1 MLTGDTLKNMI
12 AAFIEGYGHSQTLKL
27 GELPPP
33 TPGAHD
39 VLVQVRAASVN
50 PIDFKVRDGKLR
62 FLRPY
67 HFPLIL
73 GHDCSGEVVQ
83 VGDQVTTFKVGDR
96 VFSRPRNGRIGTFA
110 ELIAIDQSEVALM
123 PSNLTFQEAASLPLV
138 GLTSWQA
145 LLDVAKIKP
154 GQKVLIQAGS
164 GGIGTFAIQ
173 LAKHIGV
180 EVWTTTSGKNV
191 EFVRSLGADHI
202 IDYRNEKFEEVVSN
216 LDVVF
221 DTLGGDSLHKA
232 FSVIKPGGW
241 VVSIAGTPDYR
252 TAQDMGLGFW
262 KSLVL
267 GVAGLRVNVTA
278 KRARA
283 NYRFIFMKSLGH
295 ELAHI
300 GDLVARGVIKPVVD
314 KVFPF
319 ADCQSAL
326 EYSESGNARG
336 KIVISLP
343 HP

>member
-1 MLTGDTLKNMI
+1 MI
-12 AAFIEGYGHSQTLKL
+12 AAFIERYGHSQTLKL

-33 TPGAHD
+33 TPGPND
-39 VLVQVRAASVN
+39 VLVQVCAASVN

-83 VGDQVTTFKVGDR
+83 VGNRVTKLKAGDR

-123 PSNLTFQEAASLPLV
+123 PSNVTFQEAASLPLV

-145 LLDVAKIKP
+145 LLDVAKINP
-154 GQKVLIQAGS
+154 RQKVLIQAGS

-173 LAKHIGV
+173 LAKHIGA
-180 EVWTTTSGKNV
+180 EVWTTTSGKNE
-191 EFVRSLGADHI
+191 EFVRSLGADHVI
-202 IDYRNEKFEEVVSN
+202 NYQNEKFEEVVSN

-221 DTLGGDSLHKA
+221 DTLGGESLNKA

-262 KSLVL
+262 KSIIL
-267 GVAGLRVNVTA
+267 GAAGLRVHRTA

-283 NYRFIFMKSLGH
+283 NYRFIFMKSLGY
-295 ELAHI
+295 ELAQI
-300 GDLVARGVIKPVVD
+300 SDLVAKGVIKSVVD

-319 ADCQSAL
+319 SDSQSAI
-326 EYSESGNARG
+326 EYSESGKARG

-343 HP
+343 HS

>member
-1 MLTGDTLKNMI
+1 MI
-12 AAFIEGYGHSQTLKL
+12 AAFIERYGHSQTLKL
-27 GELPPP
+27 GRLPPP
-33 TPGAHD
+33 TPGLND
-39 VLVQVRAASVN
+39 VLVQVCAASVN

-73 GHDCSGEVVQ
+73 GHDCSGEVVK
-83 VGDQVTTFKVGDR
+83 VGDRVTKFKVGDR

-145 LLDVAKIKP
+145 LLDVAKIEP
-154 GQKVLIQAGS
+154 GQKILIQAGS

-173 LAKHIGV
+173 LAKHIGA
-180 EVWTTTSGKNV
+180 EVWTTTSGKNE
-191 EFVRSLGADHI
+191 EFVRSLGADHVI
-202 IDYRNEKFEEVVSN
+202 NYQNEKFEEVVSN

-221 DTLGGDSLHKA
+221 DTLGGESLNKA

-241 VVSIAGTPDYR
+241 VVSISGTPDYR
-252 TAQDMGLGFW
+252 TAQDMRLGFW
-262 KSLVL
+262 KSIVL
-267 GVAGLRVNVTA
+267 GAAGLRVNVKA

-283 NYRFIFMKSLGH
+283 NYRFIFMKSLGN
-295 ELAHI
+295 ELAQI

-319 ADCQSAL
+319 SDCQSAI
-326 EYSESGNARG
+326 EYSESGKARG

-343 HP
+343 N